1 MNKSIPLLLLMTVF
15 FLTFNEYSYG
25 QITDESESGLEKI
38 DGIHFTIISN
48 TAITFDW
55 TGTADFIRYGTNPDY
70 LSDTVIA
77 VHPEFLPVTSPW
89 VSDPGPYWEAKL
101 SGLIENTVY
110 YYKIGNIGKIHTFRT
125 PPLPGK
131 ADFRVCLTTDMH
143 DRSTE
148 SIAMFYQ
155 IAQLKPDL
163 VLTTGDI
170 TGAGPDGQQE
180 VVSRFH
186 DVMLWSQN
194 TAWMP
199 AWGNHDWEY
208 EDKDDLRTLKGRFDI
223 PNPGTISDS
232 PAISCCREDWGWFD
246 YGNTRFISIPEP
258 YTSSTWDEWKI
269 QVTPVFS
276 DAQNNPNI
284 RFIVTFGHRSAY
296 TSTSRRSPGDLDI
309 RIILNDFRAN
319 HSKYVLDLSGHNQQ
333 YERYQPDNGMTYIV
347 NSPTGSYY
355 HEGWESPDKPDD
367 CAFRVIH
374 YSILVLDFSKNA
386 IRGRLLCSVHC
397 MKSND
402 PDYMPLE
409 ENVCDEPGMVMD
421 SFKINCLKKRSS
433 PHKSDNSK
441 NK

>member
-15 FLTFNEYSYG
+15 FLTFHEYSYE
-25 QITDESESGLEKI
+25 QIEKL

-48 TAITFDW
+48 TALTFDW
-55 TGTADFIRYGTNPDY
+55 TGTADHIAYGTNPDN
-70 LSDTVIA
+70 LSTTVSA
-77 VHPEFLPVTSPW
+77 EHSEFLPVTSPW

-101 SGLIENTVY
+101 SGLMENTVY
-110 YYKIGNIGKIHTFRT
+110 YYKIGNIGKIYTFRT
-125 PPLPGK
+125 PPQPGK

-143 DRSTE
+143 ERSTE

-232 PAISCCREDWGWFD
+232 PAISCCGEDWGWFD

-258 YTSSTWDEWKI
+258 YTDDTWNEWK
-269 QVTPVFS
+269 
-276 DAQNNPNI
+276 N
-284 RFIVTFGHRSAY
+284 R
-296 TSTSRRSPGDLDI
+296 
-309 RIILNDFRAN
+309 
-319 HSKYVLDLSGHNQQ
+319 
-333 YERYQPDNGMTYIV
+333 
-347 NSPTGSYY
+347 
-355 HEGWESPDKPDD
+355 
-367 CAFRVIH
+367 
-374 YSILVLDFSKNA
+374 
-386 IRGRLLCSVHC
+386 
-397 MKSND
+397 
-402 PDYMPLE
+402 
-409 ENVCDEPGMVMD
+409 
-421 SFKINCLKKRSS
+421 
-433 PHKSDNSK
+433 
-441 NK
+441 